1 MPLDRD
7 FLTYSAKDAHN
18 TLQIYE
24 EFWDGLAPTFT
35 RAYDLTIRLF
45 PVLMFMQSRGIVV
58 SLKLLEETKADVIR
72 TAADKQRELNALIG
86 KELNVNSPKQC
97 QEYFYNELG
106 YGPYRNA
113 EGRPTVDDMAL
124 QRLVR
129 GTVGK
134 PGLRAAK
141 LVQDIRGLNKLYGT
155 YLGLEFDADGRIRCS
170 FNPRGTKFGRLSS
183 SQTIFGT
190 GCVMPDAEVLTP
202 KGWVEIKDF
211 VSGTQAM
218 EWNANTKTLSWGTP
232 ALHKDKARGSM
243 LTCKSEQH
251 FGMYTPDH
259 RIPTM
264 GHRQN
269 TVTEKR
275 ATDASRVG
283 FYLPISGK
291 YSDGTLN
298 CANLIRVA
306 VMVQADGSIEGANI
320 RLAFMKSAKIE
331 RCLKLLD
338 TMNMEY
344 TEQKTKEGY
353 RRFCISVKDSALI
366 IQLLGKDKNFADWIF
381 NLSAD
386 SLEAFID
393 EVQYWDAHI
402 RGRSYQYFT
411 VNKTNADWVATVAS
425 LTNRS
430 ATVRKNED
438 NNRGY
443 GVGNNQTLYTVNI
456 KPRNY
461 AIISPDHW
469 EVTGYDGD
477 VYCLKTRTGY
487 FLVRYNGFIAVTG
500 NTNFQNLPQEFKK
513 FLVPDE
519 GFCFIEVDKRQAEW
533 VVVAYVAGDAN
544 MIAAVEGG
552 IDVHTY
558 TACQMFDV
566 PPEVVKVDHKL
577 CGNLTDA
584 DTIKELRMS
593 DPLLR
598 QHYKS
603 TWPRSMSLRQC
614 GKKSNHGLNYDE
626 GYRGFAL
633 INEMDEGEAKR
644 VYTFYHNIYPGIK
657 RWYEATKYAL
667 TKNRTLVNC
676 FGRAVRFLGAWNDKL
691 WKAAYSMI
699 PQSTVVDS
707 LNEGMVRIYEDE
719 WLTRGLN
726 GDILAQV
733 HDSILMQFPIK
744 WLEDKHHF
752 DMLMAK
758 VTHYTSPEMEYN
770 GKRFKIA
777 SDYKVGLNWG
787 GGHPEHNPQ
796 GMVDVSNH
804 DEFMKILKGWNN
816 VPRAE
821 KLD

>member
-7 FLTYSAKDAHN
+7 FLEYSGLDSAC

-24 EFWDGLAPTFT
+24 EFWDGLSPTFS

-45 PVLMFMQSRGIVV
+45 PVLMFMQSRGIQV
-58 SLKLLEETKADVIR
+58 SKALLDETKADVIR
-72 TAADKQRELNALIG
+72 SAAEKQRELDALIG
-86 KELNVNSPKQC
+86 RSFNVNSPKQC
-97 QEYFYNELG
+97 QEYFYTELG

-113 EGRPTVDDMAL
+113 EGRLTVDDMAL

-141 LVQDIRGLNKLYGT
+141 RVQDVRGLNKLYGT

-183 SQTIFGT
+183 SKTIFGT
-190 GCVMPDAEVLTP
+190 G
-202 KGWVEIKDF
+202 
-211 VSGTQAM
+211 
-218 EWNANTKTLSWGTP
+218 
-232 ALHKDKARGSM
+232 
-243 LTCKSEQH
+243 
-251 FGMYTPDH
+251 
-259 RIPTM
+259 
-264 GHRQN
+264 
-269 TVTEKR
+269 
-275 ATDASRVG
+275 
-283 FYLPISGK
+283 
-291 YSDGTLN
+291 
-298 CANLIRVA
+298 
-306 VMVQADGSIEGANI
+306 
-320 RLAFMKSAKIE
+320 
-331 RCLKLLD
+331 
-338 TMNMEY
+338 
-344 TEQKTKEGY
+344 
-353 RRFCISVKDSALI
+353 
-366 IQLLGKDKNFADWIF
+366 
-381 NLSAD
+381 
-386 SLEAFID
+386 
-393 EVQYWDAHI
+393 
-402 RGRSYQYFT
+402 
-411 VNKTNADWVATVAS
+411 
-425 LTNRS
+425 
-430 ATVRKNED
+430 
-438 NNRGY
+438 
-443 GVGNNQTLYTVNI
+443 
-456 KPRNY
+456 
-461 AIISPDHW
+461 
-469 EVTGYDGD
+469 
-477 VYCLKTRTGY
+477 
-487 FLVRYNGFIAVTG
+487 
-500 NTNFQNLPQEFKK
+500 TNFQNLPQEFKK

-558 TACQMFDV
+558 TACQMFEV

-577 CGNLTDA
+577 CGHITDA

-667 TKNRTLVNC
+667 QKNRTLTNY

-707 LNEGMVRIYEDE
+707 RNEGMVRIYEDE
-719 WLTRGLN
+719 WLTRALN

-744 WLEDKHHF
+744 WLEDKHIF
-752 DMLMAK
+752 DTLMAK
-758 VTHYTSPEMEYN
+758 VTYYTSPDIEYN

-804 DEFMKILKGWNN
+804 EEFMEILKGWNN